1 MADACAGP
9 AAYRPR
15 RARDSPLYRLAETH
29 YETFKQVYDERFAS
43 RYGAWRGVVER
54 TLFAFLDCGIE
65 EHGFARVRCDAC
77 RREFRVALSCKRRGF
92 CPSCHAK
99 RAVLWAE
106 WLTAEVLAPVEHHQW
121 VFTVPKRL
129 RLFFLY
135 DRRLLGAL
143 SRCAWETVRDLYRAG
158 LRDRR
163 AVPGMVVSIQTYG
176 DLANWQPHL
185 HALVSAGV
193 FSGEGVFTPLPL
205 PPVGVA
211 EELFRHRVIRM
222 LVRRGRL
229 EEDAAAGLLSWR
241 HSGFSVHHA
250 IRVEP
255 DDTAGVERLC
265 RYLVH
270 PPIALGRLTYDGV
283 RASYRGRRM
292 HPVRGADSLTLD
304 PLEMLAR
311 LCQHI
316 PPPGLHLTRLYG
328 AYANRTR
335 GARARLSAAAGERP
349 SPGDSEPDT
358 PTPSQRERRR
368 EWAKLIA
375 KVFEVDPLRC
385 RCGGTMRVV
394 AFILDPT
401 VIRKILQH
409 RPRLEARAH
418 APPAG

>member
-1 MADACAGP
+1 MAEAAGAGP

-29 YETFKQVYDERFAS
+29 HETFKQVYDERFAQ
-43 RYGAWRGVVER
+43 RYGAWRSVIER
-54 TLFAFLDCGIE
+54 TLFAFLDCGVE
-65 EHGFARVRCDAC
+65 ERGFARVRCDAC
-77 RREFRVALSCKRRGF
+77 RREFRVALSCKTRGF

-106 WLTAEVLAPVEHHQW
+106 WLVAEVLAPVSHHQW

-143 SRCAWETVRDLYRAG
+143 SRCAWETVRELYGAG
-158 LRDRR
+158 LQDRH
-163 AVPGMVVSIQTYG
+163 AAPGMVVSIQTYG

-193 FSGEGVFTPLPL
+193 VNREGMFTPLAL
-205 PPVGVA
+205 PPAGVA
-211 EELFRHRVIRM
+211 EELFRRRVIRM

-250 IRVEP
+250 IRVDP
-255 DDTAGVERLC
+255 CDTEGVERLC

-270 PPIALGRLTYDGV
+270 PPIALGRLQYDGT
-283 RASYRGRRM
+283 RATYSGRRV
-292 HPVRGADSLTLD
+292 HPLTGEASVTLD

-316 PPPGLHLTRLYG
+316 PPPGMHLTRLYG
-328 AYANRTR
+328 TYANRTR
-335 GARARLSAAAGERP
+335 GARAQRLAGAGKKLALPR
-349 SPGDSEPDT
+349 SESDT
-358 PTPSQRERRR
+358 PALTTAFLSIP
-368 EWAKLIA
+368 
-375 KVFEVDPLRC
+375 RC
-385 RCGGTMRVV
+385 R
-394 AFILDPT
+394 
-401 VIRKILQH
+401 
-409 RPRLEARAH
+409 RAT
-418 APPAG
+418 